1 MASIN
6 INEINGIEGINIGG
20 TAILCSSNPNC
31 ILKFD
36 YKDNQNCKVSKV
48 GNILSIDFP
57 NSDNKIEALKNTW
70 ILKKILVRGPPKIFN
85 TFNNNAIINNSLQFD
100 FVHSLE
106 NKKAKANT
114 YVIVSI
120 VAQVNDIYSNTT
132 TFNAVN
138 RINIPSSANNNQ
150 ATDLNISPSDFFP
163 ENENPFY
170 QYNIPKT
177 TNVNQIYINTIRSI
191 SPEFF
196 NNFNNRV
203 LGGNYELL
211 FNNNYVKISQSP
223 VSPNPIFF
231 NQNTAFQPL
240 GNIEECRSG
249 CRAPNGK
256 IIGPDMNNNENQN
269 SGTGG
274 VIPTGSTLEPLDAE
288 NENLPAKCFQKQDQ
302 SQTSTGTGTSTGN
315 DTQEEEVKCTT
326 MVKVGGK
333 NLSTTQMI
341 TTCIFAAVIAVGVT
355 FIIWKMGKNG
365 NNVNSNSNW
374 VNISIFTSWI
384 GIFIIFLAYYIALNG
399 RKWDTYKENEEA
411 AKKKRDA
418 YSGFTWATLFIS
430 MIILSCVAFYYVF
443 SNKFNLP
450 SFVKNMFKYA
460 PIIIL
465 IAISITA
472 IVLGV
477 KSYGETCKQTKD
489 GDNKKDSGEKSSTKR
504 KNRFNLVII
513 MLFIAISLFGP
524 ELLILKNLKALSK
537 PWKIGIGIIIALWVI
552 FLILLVI
559 FATITNSLLHKYNT
573 DLPDDPD
580 CRTQEQKDEVRK
592 LQKYLQ
598 TELILLFAFIIQ
610 IFVFTLVLLSFWKNF
625 RFSTLV
631 AIFAGL
637 MIIFQILFIVIVK
650 TRKYKDGKTLPQ
662 KCEKIDVD
670 LNPLL
675 ITMGCMIGVWIIVI
689 IAIFVFRKKEST
701 FAFNAINSSNLS
713 DSNKKLLRN
722 AVGDGLFTTQ
732 SNRNQ
737 AVDILKSNPA
747 LAKSLAN
754 QGYTLDKIQNPKL
767 ADAFSSQ
774 EIPMKT
780 LNSGVSKKTGIL
792 NVNTFNRKLDKSS
805 LPKNDQ
811 NFLKKLV
818 SEPNP
823 SQMDLNRVGGI
834 LAKDSSLKTY
844 LDNKGI
850 DLSKGVPA
858 RIPSLST
865 SAVTY

>member
-114 YVIVSI
+114 YVIVSV

-132 TFNAVN
+132 TYNAVN

-177 TNVNQIYINTIRSI
+177 TNVNQIYINTIRSM
-191 SPEFF
+191 STQFF

-203 LGGNYELL
+203 LGGNYEQL
-211 FNNNYVKISQSP
+211 FSNYLDLSQLP

-231 NQNTAFQPL
+231 NQNTPFQPL
-240 GNIEECRSG
+240 GNIEQCRSG

-269 SGTGG
+269 SGTGAI
-274 VIPTGSTLEPLDAE
+274 IPTDSTFEPLDAKKE
-288 NENLPAKCFQKQDQ
+288 GLPAKCFQKKDQ
-302 SQTSTGTGTSTGN
+302 SQTGTSTGN

-450 SFVKNMFKYA
+450 SFVKSMFKYA

-477 KSYGETCKQTKD
+477 KSYGETCKRRENTNTSNESNVDRNKNKLD
-489 GDNKKDSGEKSSTKR
+489 KFNIVICFGIIVSLFKPVLLLLIRRVNSKILKWIIYIIFFLMLAGITVAISIFASKKDK
-504 KNRFNLVII
+504 
-513 MLFIAISLFGP
+513 
-524 ELLILKNLKALSK
+524 LIQEIQNK
-537 PWKIGIGIIIALWVI
+537 
-552 FLILLVI
+552 
-559 FATITNSLLHKYNT
+559 
-573 DLPDDPD
+573 DLPKDPD
-580 CRTQEQKDEVRK
+580 CRTSEQKSSILKFKNTLRV
-592 LQKYLQ
+592 YLGLLITIIPMYIALLIQ
-598 TELILLFAFIIQ
+598 LGSFLVTPLLRNVLIAYSILILIYLI
-610 IFVFTLVLLSFWKNF
+610 IFVSLIKSK
-625 RFSTLV
+625 
-631 AIFAGL
+631 
-637 MIIFQILFIVIVK
+637 
-650 TRKYKDGKTLPQ
+650 KYKNGETLPQ
-662 KCEKIDVD
+662 ICKKIDVD

-675 ITMGCMIGVWIIVI
+675 ITMGCSMILWVGILIYFIIKGKVPNN
-689 IAIFVFRKKEST
+689 V
-701 FAFNAINSSNLS
+701 INSINNSNLS
-713 DSNKKLLRN
+713 NSDRYALRSAIGN
-722 AVGDGLFTTQ
+722 SLFSTQ
-732 SNRNQ
+732 SNRNK

-767 ADAFSSQ
+767 ADAFSTQ
-774 EIPMKT
+774 MGP

-792 NVNTFNRKLDKSS
+792 NVNTFNRKLGKSS

-834 LAKDSSLKTY
+834 LAKDPSLKTY

-850 DLSKGVPA
+850 DLSKGAPT

>member
-1 MASIN
+1 MVPKS
-6 INEINGIEGINIGG
+6 ERKRTIEKLFRKN
-20 TAILCSSNPNC
+20 
-31 ILKFD
+31 
-36 YKDNQNCKVSKV
+36 KVV
-48 GNILSIDFP
+48 T
-57 NSDNKIEALKNTW
+57 IEALKNTW

-106 NKKAKANT
+106 NRNTNT
-114 YVIVSI
+114 YVIVSV

-132 TFNAVN
+132 TYNAVN
-138 RINIPSSANNNQ
+138 RINIPSSSNNNQ

-191 SPEFF
+191 STQFF

-203 LGGNYELL
+203 LGGNYEQL
-211 FNNNYVKISQSP
+211 FNNNYVPISQLP

-231 NQNTAFQPL
+231 NQNTPFQPL
-240 GNIEECRSG
+240 GNIDECRSG
-249 CRAPNGK
+249 CRAPNGR
-256 IIGPDMNNNENQN
+256 IIGPGMNSNENQN
-269 SGTGG
+269 SGTGAI
-274 VIPTGSTLEPLDAE
+274 IPTGSTFEPLDAE
-288 NENLPAKCFQKQDQ
+288 NENLPAKCFPNQNQ
-302 SQTSTGTGTSTGN
+302 SGTPAATTA
-315 DTQEEEVKCTT
+315 EEEDITCTT
-326 MVKVGGK
+326 MVKIGGK

-374 VNISIFTSWI
+374 VNISIFSSWI

-399 RKWDTYKENEEA
+399 RKWDTYIENKNA
-411 AKKKRDA
+411 TKKKRDA

-443 SNKFNLP
+443 SHKFNLP
-450 SFVKNMFKYA
+450 SFVKKMFKYA

-465 IAISITA
+465 LVLTITA

-477 KSYGETCKQTKD
+477 KSYGETCTRSASTSASSNTSENNENKIDKFNVVICFGIIVSLFKPVLLLLIRGVNSKILKLIIYIIFFLMLAGITITISIFAS
-489 GDNKKDSGEKSSTKR
+489 KKDKLIEEIQDE
-504 KNRFNLVII
+504 NL
-513 MLFIAISLFGP
+513 P
-524 ELLILKNLKALSK
+524 E
-537 PWKIGIGIIIALWVI
+537 
-552 FLILLVI
+552 
-559 FATITNSLLHKYNT
+559 
-573 DLPDDPD
+573 DQD
-580 CRTQEQKDEVRK
+580 CRTSEQKSSILKFKNTLRI
-592 LQKYLQ
+592 YLGL
-598 TELILLFAFIIQ
+598 LIAIIPMYIAVLIQLGTFFVTPLLRNVLIAYSILVLIYLI
-610 IFVFTLVLLSFWKNF
+610 IFVS
-625 RFSTLV
+625 
-631 AIFAGL
+631 
-637 MIIFQILFIVIVK
+637 VIK
-650 TRKYKDGKTLPQ
+650 SRKYKNNETLPQ
-662 KCEKIDVD
+662 ICKKIDVD

-675 ITMGCMIGVWIIVI
+675 ITMGCSMILWVGLLIYLIIKGKIPNNV
-689 IAIFVFRKKEST
+689 
-701 FAFNAINSSNLS
+701 INSINNSNLS
-713 DSNKKLLRN
+713 NGERYFLRSSIGDS
-722 AVGDGLFTTQ
+722 LFSTK
-732 SNRNQ
+732 SNRNK

-767 ADAFSSQ
+767 VNPFSSQ
-774 EIPMKT
+774 ENP
-780 LNSGVSKKTGIL
+780 LNTGVSKKTGIL
-792 NVNTFNRKLDKSS
+792 NVNTFNRKLGKSS

-818 SEPNP
+818 SETNP
-823 SQMDLNRVGGI
+823 SQIDLNRVGGI
-834 LAKDSSLKTY
+834 LSKDTSLKTY

-850 DLSKGVPA
+850 DLSKGAPA

>member
-6 INEINGIEGINIGG
+6 IDQINRIEGINIGG

-114 YVIVSI
+114 YVIVSV

-132 TFNAVN
+132 TYNAVN
-138 RINIPSSANNNQ
+138 RINIPFSANNNQ

-191 SPEFF
+191 STQFF

-203 LGGNYELL
+203 LGGNYEQL
-211 FNNNYVKISQSP
+211 FSNYLDLSQLP

-274 VIPTGSTLEPLDAE
+274 VIPTGSTFEPLDAKKE
-288 NENLPAKCFQKQDQ
+288 DLPAKCFQKQDQ
-302 SQTSTGTGTSTGN
+302 SQTGTSTSTGN

-472 IVLGV
+472 IVLSV
-477 KSYGETCKQTKD
+477 KSYGETCKETKKE
-489 GDNKKDSGEKSSTKR
+489 NNEKESGEKSSTR
-504 KNRFNLVII
+504 KKSRF
-513 MLFIAISLFGP
+513 
-524 ELLILKNLKALSK
+524 
-537 PWKIGIGIIIALWVI
+537 IGIIIFFISLSILGILVLYFLNLKRVKKFWKFVI
-552 FLILLVI
+552 GIVIASNVIDLILVII
-559 FATITNSLLHKYNT
+559 FATINKRLLNKYDT

-592 LQKYLQ
+592 LRRYLQ
-598 TELILLFAFIIQ
+598 LELIFLFLFIIQ
-610 IFVFTLVLLSFWKNF
+610 IFTFTLQLLTLWKNI
-625 RFSTLV
+625 RFSTLA
-631 AIFAGL
+631 AIFGGL
-637 MIIFQILFIVIVK
+637 MIIFQEVFTGIVQF
-650 TRKYKDGKTLPQ
+650 RKYKDGKTLYE
-662 KCEKIDVD
+662 KCKKIDID
-670 LNPLL
+670 LKPLI
-675 ITMGCMIGVWIIVI
+675 ITMHFMTGVWIGVI
-689 IAIFVFRKKEST
+689 INIFIFRKKEST

-722 AVGDGLFTTQ
+722 AVGNGLFTTQ

-737 AVDILKSNPA
+737 AVDILKTNPA

-767 ADAFSSQ
+767 ADDFSSQ
-774 EIPMKT
+774 MGP

-792 NVNTFNRKLDKSS
+792 NVNTFNRKLGKSS

-823 SQMDLNRVGGI
+823 SQMNLNRVGGI
-834 LAKDSSLKTY
+834 LAKDPSLKTY

-850 DLSKGVPA
+850 DLSKGAPT

>member
-6 INEINGIEGINIGG
+6 IDQINRIEGINIGG

-114 YVIVSI
+114 YVIVSV

-132 TFNAVN
+132 TYNAVN

-191 SPEFF
+191 STQFF

-203 LGGNYELL
+203 LGGNYEQL
-211 FNNNYVKISQSP
+211 FSNYLDLSQLP

-231 NQNTAFQPL
+231 NQNTPFQPL
-240 GNIEECRSG
+240 GDIEQCRSG

-256 IIGPDMNNNENQN
+256 IIGPDMNSNENQN
-269 SGTGG
+269 SGTGE
-274 VIPTGSTLEPLDAE
+274 VIPTGSTFEPLDAKKE
-288 NENLPAKCFQKQDQ
+288 GLPAKCFQKQDQ
-302 SQTSTGTGTSTGN
+302 SQTGTGN
-315 DTQEEEVKCTT
+315 DKKEDEVKCTT

-450 SFVKNMFKYA
+450 SFVKNMFEYA

-465 IAISITA
+465 LAISITA

-477 KSYGETCKQTKD
+477 KSYGETCKETKKE
-489 GDNKKDSGEKSSTKR
+489 NNEKESGEKSSARKKTKFIVVIIMFFIAVSFFGAVHLYF
-504 KNRFNLVII
+504 FNLKRLKKFWKIFVGIILASCVIDLILVII
-513 MLFIAISLFGP
+513 FAIINKR
-524 ELLILKNLKALSK
+524 LLN
-537 PWKIGIGIIIALWVI
+537 
-552 FLILLVI
+552 
-559 FATITNSLLHKYNT
+559 KYNT

-580 CRTQEQKDEVRK
+580 CRTREQKDEVRK
-592 LQKYLQ
+592 LRRYLQ
-598 TELILLFAFIIQ
+598 LEFIFLFLFIIQ
-610 IFVFTLVLLSFWKNF
+610 IFIFTLQLLTLWKNF
-625 RFSTLV
+625 RYSTLV

-637 MIIFQILFIVIVK
+637 MIIFQEVFAAMVRF
-650 TRKYKDGKTLPQ
+650 RKYKDGETLYE
-662 KCEKIDVD
+662 KCKKIDVD
-670 LNPLL
+670 LKPLL
-675 ITMGCMIGVWIIVI
+675 ITMDFMTGVWIGVI
-689 IAIFVFRKKEST
+689 IIIFIFRKKEST
-701 FAFNAINSSNLS
+701 AALNYINSSNLS
-713 DSNKKLLRN
+713 DSNKKLLKG

-767 ADAFSSQ
+767 ADAFSSR

-792 NVNTFNRKLDKSS
+792 NVNTFNRKLGKSS

-834 LAKDSSLKTY
+834 LAKDPSLKTY

-850 DLSKGVPA
+850 DLSKGAPA